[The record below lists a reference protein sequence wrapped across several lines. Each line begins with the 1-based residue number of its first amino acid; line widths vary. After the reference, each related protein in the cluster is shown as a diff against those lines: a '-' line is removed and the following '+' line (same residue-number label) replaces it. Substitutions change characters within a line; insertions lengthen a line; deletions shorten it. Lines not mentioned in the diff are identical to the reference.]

1 MWMCNTD
8 TGGEELST
16 IVQSTGV
23 LSKNLL
29 DKWTNMVAITVEVCG
44 SGPVESG
51 TADAREI
58 LGNGYEILG
67 TVNV

>member
-1 MWMCNTD
+1 
-8 TGGEELST
+8 
-16 IVQSTGV
+16 
-23 LSKNLL
+23 
-29 DKWTNMVAITVEVCG
+29 MVAITVEVCG

-67 TVNV
+67 TVNVEVIWAESHVWVFMGYKLGPGRKDQVSN